1 MPALGPKS
9 GGTNITIVGMNI
21 GTGSTHQVSIGQGN
35 CEIIKVSLNS
45 IRCTTPP
52 GDAVT
57 NNQELV
63 EVFVDNW
70 NLQLAGFQY
79 VVDPIFENI
88 FPEFTFIT

>member
-9 GGTNITIVGMNI
+9 GGTNITIMGMNI
-21 GTGSTHQVSIGQGN
+21 GTGSTHRVSIGQGN
-35 CEIIKVSLNS
+35 CEIIEVSLNS
-45 IRCTTPP
+45 IRCITPP
-52 GDAVT
+52 GDAVSDD
-57 NNQELV
+57 QELV

-88 FPEFTFIT
+88 VPEFTFIT